1 MKLKKILLVIT
12 GCLSLALGAIGA
24 VLPILP
30 TVPFLMLS
38 AFCFAKSSEKLHR
51 WFIST
56 KLYKKNLE
64 SFMQGK
70 GMTVGTKVRIM
81 STVTILM
88 AIGFIMMSRVPVGR
102 IILAVVWVCHVL
114 YFVFGVKTL
123 KADNQAEGVVKE
135 VADVD

>member
-1 MKLKKILLVIT
+1 MRLKKALLVVV
-12 GCLSLALGAIGA
+12 GCISLALGAIGA

-38 AFCFAKSSEKLHR
+38 AFCFAKSSEKLHS

-64 SFMQGK
+64 SFVKGE
-70 GMTVGTKVRIM
+70 GMTVKTKVKIM

-102 IILAVVWVCHVL
+102 VILAIVWVCHV
-114 YFVFGVKTL
+114 V
-123 KADNQAEGVVKE
+123 
-135 VADVD
+135 

>member
-1 MKLKKILLVIT
+1 MRLKKALLVVV
-12 GCLSLALGAIGA
+12 GCISLALGAIGA
-24 VLPILP
+24 VIPILP

-38 AFCFAKSSEKLHR
+38 AFCFAKSSEKLHS

-64 SFMQGK
+64 SFIKGE
-70 GMTVGTKVRIM
+70 GMTVKTKVKIM

-102 IILAVVWVCHVL
+102 GILAIVWVCHVV

-123 KADNQAEGVVKE
+123 KEE
-135 VADVD
+135 SFPESE

>member
-1 MKLKKILLVIT
+1 MKLKKALLVVV

-38 AFCFAKSSEKLHR
+38 AFCFAKSSEKLHS

-64 SFMQGK
+64 SFVKGE
-70 GMTVGTKVRIM
+70 GMTVKTKVKIM

-102 IILAVVWVCHVL
+102 VILAIVWVCHVV
-114 YFVFGVKTL
+114 YFVFRVKTL
-123 KADNQAEGVVKE
+123 KVESFPE
-135 VADVD
+135 SE

>member
-1 MKLKKILLVIT
+1 MRLKKAYLVVV

-38 AFCFAKSSEKLHR
+38 AFCFAKSSEKLHS

-64 SFMQGK
+64 SFVKGE
-70 GMTVGTKVRIM
+70 GMTVKTKVKIM

-102 IILAVVWVCHVL
+102 VILAIVWVCHVV
-114 YFVFGVKTL
+114 YFVFRVKTL
-123 KADNQAEGVVKE
+123 KVESFPE
-135 VADVD
+135 SE

>member
-1 MKLKKILLVIT
+1 MRLKKALLVVV

-38 AFCFAKSSEKLHR
+38 AFCFAKSSEKLHS

-64 SFMQGK
+64 SFVKGE
-70 GMTVGTKVRIM
+70 GMTVKTKVKIM

-88 AIGFIMMSRVPVGR
+88 AIGFIMMSRVTVGR
-102 IILAVVWVCHVL
+102 VILAIVWVCHVV
-114 YFVFGVKTL
+114 YFVFRVKTL
-123 KADNQAEGVVKE
+123 RVESFPE
-135 VADVD
+135 SE

>member
-1 MKLKKILLVIT
+1 MRLKKALLVVV
-12 GCLSLALGAIGA
+12 GCLSLALGATGA
-24 VLPILP
+24 VPPILP

-38 AFCFAKSSEKLHR
+38 AFCFAKSSEKLHS

-64 SFMQGK
+64 SFVKGE
-70 GMTVGTKVRIM
+70 GMTVKTKVKIM

-102 IILAVVWVCHVL
+102 VILAIVWVCHVV
-114 YFVFGVKTL
+114 YFVFRVKTL
-123 KADNQAEGVVKE
+123 KVESFPE
-135 VADVD
+135 SE

>member
-1 MKLKKILLVIT
+1 MRLKKALLVVV
-12 GCLSLALGAIGA
+12 GCISLALGAIGA

-38 AFCFAKSSEKLHR
+38 AFCFAKSSEKLHS

-64 SFMQGK
+64 SFIKGE
-70 GMTVGTKVRIM
+70 GMTVKTKVKIM

-102 IILAVVWVCHVL
+102 GILAIVWVCHVV
-114 YFVFGVKTL
+114 YFMFGVKTL
-123 KADNQAEGVVKE
+123 KEE
-135 VADVD
+135 SFPESE

>member
-1 MKLKKILLVIT
+1 MRLKKALLVIV

-38 AFCFAKSSEKLHR
+38 AFCFAKSSEKLHS

-64 SFMQGK
+64 SFVKGE
-70 GMTVGTKVRIM
+70 GMTVKTKVKIM

-102 IILAVVWVCHVL
+102 VILAIVWVCHVV
-114 YFVFGVKTL
+114 YFVFRVKTL
-123 KADNQAEGVVKE
+123 KVESFPE
-135 VADVD
+135 SE

>member
-1 MKLKKILLVIT
+1 MRLKKALLVVV

-38 AFCFAKSSEKLHR
+38 AFCFAKSSEKLHS

-64 SFMQGK
+64 SFVKGE
-70 GMTVGTKVRIM
+70 GMTVKTKVKIM

-102 IILAVVWVCHVL
+102 GILAIVWVCHVV

-123 KADNQAEGVVKE
+123 KEE
-135 VADVD
+135 SFPESE

>member
-1 MKLKKILLVIT
+1 MCRL
-12 GCLSLALGAIGA
+12 CLSLALGAIGA
-24 VLPILP
+24 VLSILP

-38 AFCFAKSSEKLHR
+38 AFCFAKSSEKLHS

-64 SFMQGK
+64 NFVKGE
-70 GMTVGTKVRIM
+70 GMTVKTKVKIM

-102 IILAVVWVCHVL
+102 VILAIVWVCHVV
-114 YFVFGVKTL
+114 YFVFRVKTL
-123 KADNQAEGVVKE
+123 RVESFPE
-135 VADVD
+135 SE

>member
-1 MKLKKILLVIT
+1 MKLKKALLVVV
-12 GCLSLALGAIGA
+12 GCISLALGAIGA

-38 AFCFAKSSEKLHR
+38 AFCFAKSSEKLHS

-64 SFMQGK
+64 SFIKGE
-70 GMTVGTKVRIM
+70 GMTVKTKVKIM

-102 IILAVVWVCHVL
+102 GILAIVWVCHVV
-114 YFVFGVKTL
+114 YFVFGVKTR
-123 KADNQAEGVVKE
+123 KE
-135 VADVD
+135 ESFPESE

>member
-1 MKLKKILLVIT
+1 MRLKKALLVVV
-12 GCLSLALGAIGA
+12 GCLSLTLGAIGA

-38 AFCFAKSSEKLHR
+38 AFCFAKSSEKLHS

-64 SFMQGK
+64 SFVKGE
-70 GMTVGTKVRIM
+70 GMTVKTKVKIM

-102 IILAVVWVCHVL
+102 VILAIVWVCHVV
-114 YFVFGVKTL
+114 YFVFRVKTL
-123 KADNQAEGVVKE
+123 KVENFPESE
-135 VADVD
+135 

>member
-1 MKLKKILLVIT
+1 MRLKKALLVVV

-38 AFCFAKSSEKLHR
+38 AFCFAKSSEKLHS
-51 WFIST
+51 WFISM

-64 SFMQGK
+64 SFVKGE
-70 GMTVGTKVRIM
+70 GMTVKTKVKIM

-102 IILAVVWVCHVL
+102 VILAIVWVCHVV
-114 YFVFGVKTL
+114 YFVFRVKTL
-123 KADNQAEGVVKE
+123 KVESFPE
-135 VADVD
+135 SE

>member
-1 MKLKKILLVIT
+1 MRLKKALLVVV

-38 AFCFAKSSEKLHR
+38 AFCFAKSSEKLHS

-64 SFMQGK
+64 SFIKGE
-70 GMTVGTKVRIM
+70 GMTVKTKVKIM

-102 IILAVVWVCHVL
+102 GILAIVWVCHVV

-123 KADNQAEGVVKE
+123 KEE
-135 VADVD
+135 SFPESE

>member
-1 MKLKKILLVIT
+1 MRLKKALLVVV

-38 AFCFAKSSEKLHR
+38 AFCFAKSSEKLHS

-64 SFMQGK
+64 SFVKGE
-70 GMTVGTKVRIM
+70 GMTVKTKVKIM

-102 IILAVVWVCHVL
+102 VILAIVWVCHVV
-114 YFVFGVKTL
+114 YFVFRVKTL
-123 KADNQAEGVVKE
+123 NVESFPE
-135 VADVD
+135 SE

>member
-1 MKLKKILLVIT
+1 MKLKKALLVVV

-38 AFCFAKSSEKLHR
+38 AFCFAKSSEKLR
-51 WFIST
+51 SWFIST

-64 SFMQGK
+64 SFVKGE
-70 GMTVGTKVRIM
+70 GMTVKTKVKIM

-102 IILAVVWVCHVL
+102 VILAIVWVCHVV
-114 YFVFGVKTL
+114 YFVFRVKTL
-123 KADNQAEGVVKE
+123 KVESFPE
-135 VADVD
+135 SE

>member
-1 MKLKKILLVIT
+1 MRLKKALLVVV

-38 AFCFAKSSEKLHR
+38 AFCFAKSSEKLHS

-64 SFMQGK
+64 SFVKGE
-70 GMTVGTKVRIM
+70 GMTVKTKVKIM

-102 IILAVVWVCHVL
+102 AILAVVWVCHVV
-114 YFVFGVKTL
+114 YFVFRVKTL
-123 KADNQAEGVVKE
+123 RVESFPE
-135 VADVD
+135 SE

>member
-1 MKLKKILLVIT
+1 MRLKKALLVVV

-38 AFCFAKSSEKLHR
+38 AFCFAKSSEKLHS

-64 SFMQGK
+64 SFVK
-70 GMTVGTKVRIM
+70 GEGITVKTKVKIM

-102 IILAVVWVCHVL
+102 VILAIVWVCHVV
-114 YFVFGVKTL
+114 YFVFRVKTL
-123 KADNQAEGVVKE
+123 RVESFPE
-135 VADVD
+135 SE

>member
-1 MKLKKILLVIT
+1 MRLKKALLVVV

-38 AFCFAKSSEKLHR
+38 AFCFAKSSEKLHS

-64 SFMQGK
+64 SFVKGE
-70 GMTVGTKVRIM
+70 GMTVKTKVKIM

-102 IILAVVWVCHVL
+102 VILAIVWVCHVV

-123 KADNQAEGVVKE
+123 KVESFPE
-135 VADVD
+135 SE

>member
-1 MKLKKILLVIT
+1 MRLKKALLVVV

-38 AFCFAKSSEKLHR
+38 AFCFAKSSEKLHS

-64 SFMQGK
+64 SFVKGE
-70 GMTVGTKVRIM
+70 GMTVKTKVKIM

-88 AIGFIMMSRVPVGR
+88 AIGFIMMSRVPVSR
-102 IILAVVWVCHVL
+102 VILAIVWVCHVV
-114 YFVFGVKTL
+114 YFVFRVKTL
-123 KADNQAEGVVKE
+123 KVESFPE
-135 VADVD
+135 SE

>member
-1 MKLKKILLVIT
+1 MKLKKALIVVV

-38 AFCFAKSSEKLHR
+38 AFCFAKSSEKLHS

-64 SFMQGK
+64 SFVKGE
-70 GMTVGTKVRIM
+70 GMTVKTKVKIM

-102 IILAVVWVCHVL
+102 AILAVVWVCHVV

-123 KADNQAEGVVKE
+123 KA
-135 VADVD
+135 

>member
-1 MKLKKILLVIT
+1 MRLKKALLVVV
-12 GCLSLALGAIGA
+12 GCLSLALCAIGA

-38 AFCFAKSSEKLHR
+38 AFCFAKSSEKLHS

-64 SFMQGK
+64 SFVKGE
-70 GMTVGTKVRIM
+70 GMTVKTKVKIM

-102 IILAVVWVCHVL
+102 VILAIVWVCHVV
-114 YFVFGVKTL
+114 YFVFRVKTL
-123 KADNQAEGVVKE
+123 KVESFPE
-135 VADVD
+135 SE

>member
-1 MKLKKILLVIT
+1 MRLKKALLVVV
-12 GCLSLALGAIGA
+12 GCISLALGAIGA

-38 AFCFAKSSEKLHR
+38 AFCFAKSSEKLHS

-56 KLYKKNLE
+56 NLYKKNLE
-64 SFMQGK
+64 SFIKGE
-70 GMTVGTKVRIM
+70 GMTVKTKVKIM

-102 IILAVVWVCHVL
+102 GILAIVWVCHVV
-114 YFVFGVKTL
+114 YFVFRVKTL
-123 KADNQAEGVVKE
+123 KVESFPE
-135 VADVD
+135 SE

>member
-1 MKLKKILLVIT
+1 MRLKKALLVVV
-12 GCLSLALGAIGA
+12 GCLSLALGTIGA

-38 AFCFAKSSEKLHR
+38 AFCFAKSSEKLHS

-64 SFMQGK
+64 SFVKGE
-70 GMTVGTKVRIM
+70 GMTVKTKVKIM

-102 IILAVVWVCHVL
+102 VILAIVWVCHVV
-114 YFVFGVKTL
+114 YFVFRVKTL
-123 KADNQAEGVVKE
+123 KVESFPE
-135 VADVD
+135 SE